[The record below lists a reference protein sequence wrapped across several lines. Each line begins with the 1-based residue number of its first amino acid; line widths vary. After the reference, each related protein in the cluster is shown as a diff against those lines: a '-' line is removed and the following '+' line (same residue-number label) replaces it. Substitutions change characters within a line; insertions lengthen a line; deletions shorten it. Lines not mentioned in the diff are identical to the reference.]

1 MSPIRS
7 LLKVCPSFCE
17 CAFLRTSHTCGD
29 GCGPAF
35 VATPVEWS
43 PLNVSW
49 KHSVVRSPNLTWSLL
64 VALTL
69 QVTTLAPVSR
79 RLAAFY
85 FYENHRHH
93 GNETVYL
100 GKIVALRGTLTRKK
114 KRFWASYN
122 FRGGIRNLSTPVLLD
137 CRWLT
142 SSRAIQHLWAVII
155 SLTFL
160 RPVNGKWESL
170 CQNAPLQGL
179 APACLSPSP
188 RLSRS
193 LSLPPRWSSQLGW
206 MRLIFNPSC
215 ANGSLARR
223 ECSMHSNLSHR
234 LIYSLSQK
242 KEGKKVRGF
251 ICGKTCIFLQG
262 SFRISSLFSLAR
274 VSNSWFQPIEN
285 KAWRFH

>member
-7 LLKVCPSFCE
+7 FAEGASIVLRVCTFAYFSRLRWWMWSCFCGD
-17 CAFLRTSHTCGD
+17 TCGTKPTL
-29 GCGPAF
+29 CFMKAF
-35 VATPVEWS
+35 CCALAH
-43 PLNVSW
+43 LNVE
-49 KHSVVRSPNLTWSLL
+49 SLGR
-64 VALTL
+64 AHATGDN
-69 QVTTLAPVSR
+69 TSSR
-79 RLAAFY
+79 ISGAWAAFY

-100 GKIVALRGTLTRKK
+100 GKIVALRGALTRKK

-215 ANGSLARR
+215 ANGSVARP
-223 ECSMHSNLSHR
+223 ECSMHPNLSHR
-234 LIYSLSQK
+234 LIYSLSRK
-242 KEGKKVRGF
+242 KRGGGKVRGF
-251 ICGKTCIFLQG
+251 ICGKTRIFLQG
-262 SFRISSLFSLAR
+262 SFSDFIAVFLGTGLQQL
-274 VSNSWFQPIEN
+274 VSAYR
-285 KAWRFH
+285 K